1 MREILFRGKDVIS
14 GEWVYGDLAQEKH
27 TDNSIKCAIVQTL
40 STYEVTP
47 STVGQYTGLVDK
59 NSKQLFDGDIV
70 RVAEYDNML
79 MREFTE
85 DGSRFEIFDIEEAK
99 GGLIRSYTTAIS
111 WEEGAFVFSS
121 NGEYNDTLLTC
132 LFGDMRRSY
141 PIFEIEIVGNIY
153 DNPDLLKGENK
164 DAKEALFD

>member
-40 STYEVTP
+40 YTYEVTP

-59 NSKQLFDGDIV
+59 NGKRIFEGDILKV
-70 RVAEYDNML
+70 YYYGKSKIFGVVKFDE
-79 MREFTE
+79 
-85 DGSRFEIFDIEEAK
+85 SRFFIDDDFMRGDIKAK
-99 GGLIRSYTTAIS
+99 APMT
-111 WEEGAFVFSS
+111 EMFSRY
-121 NGEYNDTLLTC
+121 E
-132 LFGDMRRSY
+132 F
-141 PIFEIEIVGNIY
+141 EIVGNIY

-164 DAKEALFD
+164 DAKEALSD

>member
-40 STYEVTP
+40 FTYEVTP

-59 NSKQLFDGDIV
+59 NGKQLFDGDII
-70 RVAEYDNML
+70 RTEFSTSIIRFGEYQHVNAQNGYRNGDVGFFV
-79 MREFTE
+79 EH
-85 DGSRFEIFDIEEAK
+85 IEERQK
-99 GGLIRSYTTAIS
+99 MSIR
-111 WEEGAFVFSS
+111 
-121 NGEYNDTLLTC
+121 NDILYFNEQC
-132 LFGDMRRSY
+132 
-141 PIFEIEIVGNIY
+141 EVVGNIY

-164 DAKEALFD
+164 N

>member
-59 NSKQLFDGDIV
+59 NGKRIFEGDILKV
-70 RVAEYDNML
+70 YYYGKSKIFGVVKFDE
-79 MREFTE
+79 
-85 DGSRFEIFDIEEAK
+85 SRFFIDDDFMRDDIKAK
-99 GGLIRSYTTAIS
+99 APMT
-111 WEEGAFVFSS
+111 EMFSRY
-121 NGEYNDTLLTC
+121 E
-132 LFGDMRRSY
+132 
-141 PIFEIEIVGNIY
+141 FEVVGNIY

-164 DAKEALFD
+164 N